1 MTNSPAARFPL
12 NTFAIPLGLTG
23 LAELWSDAG
32 AAIGLPVAVGEAF
45 WILAAVATVLTIVAH
60 SVRGVRSEAT
70 FSSQLVHPVQGPTAA
85 ILPIIGMLL
94 GINLHS
100 FWALGGD
107 ILVIVSIA
115 LAGLFAAWLVAYLL
129 RGEMTLDSVHGAYF
143 LPTVAASFVAGG
155 AASVIGAHVLA
166 TAAFAVGGFF
176 WLVMFVLI
184 TARLAFRAPLPGPLV
199 PTMAIMMAPPAV
211 AGLSWF
217 AYDGGR
223 VDVVQ
228 QGLLGLAVLFVAVQ
242 VAFLP
247 RYVRLAFTLGFW
259 SFAFP
264 SAFVGA
270 YLIVWFSKAP
280 FAGWQAVAIAIVVV
294 VSALILAISILS
306 IRLYLR
312 GLRASR

>member
-1 MTNSPAARFPL
+1 
-12 NTFAIPLGLTG
+12 
-23 LAELWSDAG
+23 
-32 AAIGLPVAVGEAF
+32 
-45 WILAAVATVLTIVAH
+45 
-60 SVRGVRSEAT
+60 
-70 FSSQLVHPVQGPTAA
+70 
-85 ILPIIGMLL
+85 MLL

>member
-1 MTNSPAARFPL
+1 
-12 NTFAIPLGLTG
+12 
-23 LAELWSDAG
+23 
-32 AAIGLPVAVGEAF
+32 
-45 WILAAVATVLTIVAH
+45 
-60 SVRGVRSEAT
+60 
-70 FSSQLVHPVQGPTAA
+70 
-85 ILPIIGMLL
+85 
-94 GINLHS
+94 
-100 FWALGGD
+100 
-107 ILVIVSIA
+107 
-115 LAGLFAAWLVAYLL
+115 
-129 RGEMTLDSVHGAYF
+129 MTLDSVHGAYF

-242 VAFLP
+242 VVFLP

>member
-1 MTNSPAARFPL
+1 
-12 NTFAIPLGLTG
+12 
-23 LAELWSDAG
+23 
-32 AAIGLPVAVGEAF
+32 
-45 WILAAVATVLTIVAH
+45 
-60 SVRGVRSEAT
+60 
-70 FSSQLVHPVQGPTAA
+70 
-85 ILPIIGMLL
+85 
-94 GINLHS
+94 
-100 FWALGGD
+100 
-107 ILVIVSIA
+107 
-115 LAGLFAAWLVAYLL
+115 
-129 RGEMTLDSVHGAYF
+129 
-143 LPTVAASFVAGG
+143 
-155 AASVIGAHVLA
+155 
-166 TAAFAVGGFF
+166 
-176 WLVMFVLI
+176 
-184 TARLAFRAPLPGPLV
+184 
-199 PTMAIMMAPPAV
+199 MMAPPAV